1 MNSLTERQKQDD
13 EHRTWVKQRFDVL
26 EQEVREAVSA
36 ASASAAA
43 ASAASRSAGALASAA
58 GNAGSAPATSTL
70 LKSPSFEFVRT
81 GSQTARSNRFES
93 GGGFGGLPAPGA
105 GSGLARLPES
115 PAEGGSLAGGSQA
128 GDDEAV
134 RAAPGRAEGARRG
147 GGAAGGSGG
156 GGGGVGLAGAGTA
169 VNGKPLPSSS
179 TTSTSPTRRFRLPLL
194 SSSDAEDDDDSIDG
208 GTPSRAALAAR
219 ARLQRARSKRT
230 QALQA
235 GADPAAAN
243 AAGGGP
249 GAGADITVGSRI
261 GQPRSSSS
269 PFAASRQQDAVVASG
284 YDDDEPLWE
293 AGAGEGSR
301 RGRRG
306 QAGRLR
312 QRELSTSMS
321 GHENGLQ
328 DGDGAP
334 SLSLP
339 DSATDVGGPSDGGYG
354 RGRGRSLRQSQA
366 GPEDMLG
373 TSHGSLRH
381 WHSHGT
387 HSLASSLFP
396 TLGTASVAPSSAH
409 EGQHLHHSLS
419 QHSHGSHQH
428 SLHGHHG
435 LHHSNSHGHGHGHHG
450 HTHSHGHGHAHP
462 FFGQPHHSSRTAS
475 GQGNVATLFPSMGG
489 TRQTSGGDEAFGLP
503 PLSPGG
509 APPSLPQVPMSP
521 RSGGGGG
528 VSERGRDGMEAAPSL
543 ARESMRSRE
552 TNATERP
559 AEVEEAS
566 LKHFK
571 GIPPRLVEIYRQRA
585 LTSHWSLANE
595 VGLLS
600 RAASRR
606 GSMDMVRPAGL
617 IRQAAQAAAAAA
629 AAAAA
634 SGNGT
639 ENGGVAEL
647 PGGGRGLSRIAL
659 LHASG
664 AGSGKAT
671 SGGGGGGG
679 KEGGGGK
686 DANGHAYEDLADFE
700 VIEPGVDYPRMI
712 GDDADD
718 YDRPMSLKERLT
730 LYSVGLIRPEGRTK
744 WDLFILALL
753 VWVLFASPV
762 IICFGL
768 TGDIWHG
775 DWLGII
781 ELTVD
786 LAFLFDIYLNF
797 RTAYYDSK
805 GHLVTERWRIARH
818 YLRTW
823 FVLDVICV
831 IPYDLIT
838 AGTMGFLSMLKL
850 LRVMRV
856 GKVIR
861 MIKMYRL
868 LRVIRLPRII
878 ERMEMFIDRGVLQVL
893 AFILSVCLMAHLSA
907 CVFYYM
913 AYLDGLGPNTW
924 VAAYGVEGADLA
936 TRYLTSLYWAFT
948 TTATVGYGDI
958 TPKTDKEKIIA
969 IFVMCM
975 GVSVVGYVTSS
986 ISNIMA
992 IKNAQQTNIAA
1003 KKQLVMDV
1011 LKGRSIPGE
1020 LSRRVYNYFDYVS
1033 SKMIRKDES
1042 ELLQEL
1048 PFKLRSRML
1057 QAIFADTLSRIPA
1070 ISRLPPHVLI
1080 ELVAQ
1085 LKPRYFVEGD
1095 IVAMQG
1101 DYVDALYFVSEGL
1114 LEVRTY
1120 MFPADVEPWRIF
1132 EAVHK
1137 DELRHM
1143 PYTAEGRLK
1152 PRCYFGQA
1160 GVLHSGVWPGTVIAR
1175 NCCELYGLEPE
1186 GLEHMV
1192 AIQPELQEMLGI
1204 PKAPLPACAAHATFL
1219 SGPGANPLLPPT
1231 DRAVLLADFPIMDAA
1246 PRRGLMQNMFRSM
1259 GHMITGGLARAS
1271 ASHYPHM
1278 PVSAW
1283 GAGGGGGGAHAA
1295 AGGGGGVGSLARSSG
1310 SIVGVW
1316 GSVPHGASGGGGGE
1330 GGAPGASGAGG
1341 LDGEST
1347 FSRFRHF
1354 TKPSRLS
1361 VQLPEHSRLLNGG
1374 ERSDSFGGGSNRV

>member
-1 MNSLTERQKQDD
+1 MKSMMAHILRELDALRTQQEVLMKELTERQQQEDD
-13 EHRTWVKQRFDVL
+13 HRTWVKQRFDVL

-36 ASASAAA
+36 ASTSAAA
-43 ASAASRSAGALASAA
+43 AGAASRSAAAMAAAAGGA
-58 GNAGSAPATSTL
+58 GNAPIAPTL
-70 LKSPSFEFVRT
+70 MKSPSFEFVRT
-81 GSQTARSNRFES
+81 GTQPTRSNRFES
-93 GGGFGGLPAPGA
+93 GGGFGILPAPGVGA
-105 GSGLARLPES
+105 GLARLPES
-115 PAEGGSLAGGSQA
+115 AAEGGSPAGGSQA
-128 GDDEAV
+128 GDEDA
-134 RAAPGRAEGARRG
+134 
-147 GGAAGGSGG
+147 GAAASGRGAGAG
-156 GGGGVGLAGAGTA
+156 GGGGVAGGGVDA
-169 VNGKPLPSSS
+169 GKPQPSAS

-194 SSSDAEDDDDSIDG
+194 SSSEEEDDDSIDGG

-230 QALQA
+230 QAQQ
-235 GADPAAAN
+235 AAAD
-243 AAGGGP
+243 AAIGGP
-249 GAGADITVGSRI
+249 GAGGDVTVGSRI
-261 GQPRSSSS
+261 GQPRSSAS
-269 PFAASRQQDAVVASG
+269 PFATARQQDAVVVSG
-284 YDDDEPLWE
+284 FEDEPHWE
-293 AGAGEGSR
+293 ASAGEGAG
-301 RGRRG
+301 RGRG
-306 QAGRLR
+306 DGSGRLR
-312 QRELSTSMS
+312 RRELSTSTS
-321 GHENGLQ
+321 GRENTLQ
-328 DGDGAP
+328 EGDGAP

-339 DSATDVGGPSDGGYG
+339 DSATDVGGPSDTGY
-354 RGRGRSLRQSQA
+354 RRGRSLRQSQA
-366 GPEDMLG
+366 GPDDMLDH
-373 TSHGSLRH
+373 SHGSLRH
-381 WHSHGT
+381 WHSHGH
-387 HSLASSLFP
+387 HSLASTLFP
-396 TLGTASVAPSSAH
+396 TRGTTSAAPSSVH
-409 EGQHLHHSLS
+409 EGHHHLHHSHS
-419 QHSHGSHQH
+419 QHSHGSHH
-428 SLHGHHG
+428 HAHHHGHHG
-435 LHHSNSHGHGHGHHG
+435 SLHHSNSHGHGDGHHG
-450 HTHSHGHGHAHP
+450 HTHSHGHGLAHP
-462 FFGQPHHSSRTAS
+462 VFGQTHTSSRAAS
-475 GQGNVATLFPSMGG
+475 GYGNVSALFASSGG
-489 TRQTSGGDEAFGLP
+489 NRQTSGGDEAFGLP
-503 PLSPGG
+503 PLSPSG
-509 APPSLPQVPMSP
+509 APQVPLSP
-521 RSGGGGG
+521 RSGGGGA
-528 VSERGRDGMEAAPSL
+528 SERGRDGMDAAPSL

-552 TNATERP
+552 TSVTERP
-559 AEVEEAS
+559 ADVEEAS
-566 LKHFK
+566 MKHFK

-585 LTSHWSLANE
+585 LTTHWSLANE

-600 RAASRR
+600 RVASRR
-606 GSMDMVRPAGL
+606 GSVDMVRPVGL

-629 AAAAA
+629 AVSANA
-634 SGNGT
+634 T
-639 ENGGVAEL
+639 ENGGAPDL

-659 LHASG
+659 LHAT
-664 AGSGKAT
+664 GSGKAT
-671 SGGGGGGG
+671 SGGGGGG

-686 DANGHAYEDLADFE
+686 DANGHAYEDLTDFE
-700 VIEPGVDYPRMI
+700 IIDPNVDYPRMI
-712 GDDADD
+712 GDDAEE
-718 YDRPMSLKERLT
+718 YERPMSLKERLK
-730 LYSVGLIRPEGRTK
+730 LYTVGLIRPEGRTK

-924 VAAYGVEGADLA
+924 VAAYGVQDADLA
-936 TRYLTSLYWAFT
+936 TKYLTSLYWAFT

-1011 LKGRSIPGE
+1011 LKGRTIPSE
-1020 LSRRVYNYFDYVS
+1020 LSRRVYNYVDYVS
-1033 SKMIRKDES
+1033 SKMIRKDEA

-1057 QAIFADTLSRIPA
+1057 QAIYADMLSRIPA
-1070 ISRLPPHVLI
+1070 VARLAPHVLI

-1120 MFPADVEPWRIF
+1120 VFPADVEPWRIF

-1160 GVLHSGVWPGTVIAR
+1160 GVLHNGVWPGTVIAR
-1175 NCCELYGLEPE
+1175 NCCELYGLDPE
-1186 GLEHMV
+1186 GLEHMIG
-1192 AIQPELQEMLGI
+1192 IQPELQEMLGL
-1204 PKAPLPACAAHATFL
+1204 PKAPIPACAAHAAFL

-1278 PVSAW
+1278 PVPAW
-1283 GAGGGGGGAHAA
+1283 GAGGGAGTGGGAHVAT
-1295 AGGGGGVGSLARSSG
+1295 GGGPGSLARSSG
-1310 SIVGVW
+1310 SIVGW
-1316 GSVPHGASGGGGGE
+1316 GSAPHGASGGGAGE
-1330 GGAPGASGAGG
+1330 VGAPGGAGG
-1341 LDGEST
+1341 GAAPEGESA
-1347 FSRFRHF
+1347 FSRLRHF
-1354 TKPSRLS
+1354 TRPSRLS
-1361 VQLPEHSRLLNGG
+1361 VQLPEHSRLLNGV
-1374 ERSDSFGGGSNRV
+1374 ERSDSFGGGNNRV